1 MGKIKRA
8 EVDLASGLRGED
20 TGHDIGGEVDYW
32 NGKNEQEEMNSL
44 CKCYWSCYNF
54 GETVLT
60 CFCNRS
66 LSWTGGGYVEV
77 NLLMWLRARLG
88 WGWGV
93 GQVPHSPVFLYVLA
107 LQSLKSNQRWKYR
120 NSDDDLMSLLTKTLC
135 FRLRSSHKD
144 EQFHTSLWMKIQRN
158 QCWLTCEQAFGHPDE
173 GKLHFKRRTG
183 HSRPESCGLWC
194 LHHFHGVN
202 LSLRTRPG
210 YVSA

>member
-1 MGKIKRA
+1 MSKRKWTRFA
-8 EVDLASGLRGED
+8 NV
-20 TGHDIGGEVDYW
+20 TGHVTTLGKRCWHVFAIVLCPELVEVMLRLICWCDWGLGSGGGGEWD
-32 NGKNEQEEMNSL
+32 KFHIAQ
-44 CKCYWSCYNF
+44 F
-54 GETVLT
+54 
-60 CFCNRS
+60 
-66 LSWTGGGYVEV
+66 
-77 NLLMWLRARLG
+77 
-88 WGWGV
+88 
-93 GQVPHSPVFLYVLA
+93 FLYVLA